1 MKRRGKRLEFEPWPS
16 ASVKVDDG
24 HDLQLVRQA
33 RSEAQKTIKA
43 LEQRIEE
50 LERERDKANATAKLY
65 RDMLASFPSAITVRR
80 EALEE
85 ALRLVRGYPA
95 VSTASPEATDI
106 VVGEIAAAIRALM
119 EPKDE

>member
-24 HDLQLVRQA
+24 HNLQLVRQA

-43 LEQRIEE
+43 LERRVEE

-85 ALRLVRGYPA
+85 ALRLVQGYPA
-95 VSTASPEATDI
+95 VSTAPPEATDI
-106 VVGEIAAAIRALM
+106 VVREIAAAIRALM